1 MAEVKIALK
10 NENDML
16 FIPSAGIYLNFE
28 EPGPII
34 VDTDK
39 LSLQDRNTL
48 RISLVVGKIVADKG
62 EVLSEGLQSLQAS
75 SGGMANIANRVLSAP
90 IHERKETPPGVFKNR
105 ERERQRKFVALLKK
119 KVSDVKKSVEKVE
132 DFRDIKLLLELEK
145 RGKKRKSMVSFL
157 GEKIRELE
165 KDIARSIEPVEGREM
180 PKGYEIGTNFDITE
194 EPEEEEEVTIH
205 FLS

>member
-62 EVLSEGLQSLQAS
+62 EVLSEGLQSSQTS
-75 SGGMANIANRVLSAP
+75 SGGMENAANRVLSAP
-90 IHERKETPPGVFKNR
+90 IYERKETPLEAFENK
-105 ERERQRKFVALLKK
+105 ERERQREFVALLKK
-119 KVSDVKKSVEKVE
+119 KVSDVKKSVEKMK
-132 DFRDIKLLLELEK
+132 DLRDIKSLLELEK

-157 GEKIRELE
+157 GGKVREFEKNIT
-165 KDIARSIEPVEGREM
+165 KSIEPVEGREM
-180 PKGYEIGTNFDITE
+180 PKRYKIGTNFDVTE
-194 EPEEEEEVTIH
+194 EAEEEEEVTIH
-205 FLS
+205 FE